1 MSGSCEEP
9 PLDKLRDSRLTIDLM
24 KLRTAV
30 TGLLLT
36 VLLFAPACDQLNRLT
51 ATKIKDILD
60 NPRKYENKEVTV
72 YGTVSD
78 EFSFLVVKYF
88 EIRDDSG
95 AIKVMT
101 GRTLPK
107 KGEKLAVTGTVENI
121 EIGSNRLMMIREKDE
136 KKEKQT

>member
-1 MSGSCEEP
+1 MNESCEPP
-9 PLDKLRDSRLTIDLM
+9 PLDKTSDSRITIGLM
-24 KLRTAV
+24 KFQTAV
-30 TGLLLT
+30 IGLLLSALVFT
-36 VLLFAPACDQLNRLT
+36 PGCDQFNRLT

-88 EIRDDSG
+88 EIKDDSG

-101 GRTLPK
+101 ARTLPK
-107 KGEKLAVTGTVENI
+107 KGETLTVTGTVETI

-136 KKEKQT
+136 KKEKTT

>member
-1 MSGSCEEP
+1 MCGWCEEA
-9 PLDKLRDSRLTIDLM
+9 PLDKAGDSRITIGGM
-24 KLRTAV
+24 KTRTAL

-36 VLLFAPACDQLNRLT
+36 FLLSIPACDQFNRLA

-88 EIRDDSG
+88 EIKDDSG

-101 GRTLPK
+101 ARTLPK
-107 KGEKLAVTGTVENI
+107 KGEKLTVTGTVETI

-136 KKEKQT
+136 KQEKKT